1 MAGYLTR
8 NNAVI
13 DGAFAR
19 LRNSKDRVIEAGMK
33 DLLEVAMLGALSLHD
48 TTHWLHKS
56 TENSYGWCLLHDG
69 VGVAMKV
76 NEGRHGSGRARE
88 QLMAVSREVSQKG
101 WVGILLASMEGDR
114 PMYFSIDYEDWIL
127 ALTADDIRDN
137 FKLFFN
143 PLSGPATKI
152 PLND

>member
-1 MAGYLTR
+1 MAGYLSR
-8 NNAVI
+8 NNSVI
-13 DGAFAR
+13 NGAFKR
-19 LRNSKDRVIEAGMK
+19 LVASKDRVIEAGMK
-33 DLLEVAMLGALSLHD
+33 DLLEAAMLGALSLHD

-56 TENSYGWCLLHDG
+56 TENSYGCCLRHDG
-69 VGVAMKV
+69 RAVAVKV
-76 NEGRHGSGRARE
+76 NEGRHGGGRARE

-127 ALTADDIRDN
+127 LLTADDVRDN

-143 PLSGPATKI
+143 ILSGPATKI
-152 PLND
+152 PME